1 MEWLALAEDLVSRA
15 RELMRCGVPLP
26 LCGDSSAVMAAT
38 GRARDAYPA
47 IQVHPVHS
55 AKLSP
60 NDKITRGIVLPSVRS
75 IYACAIKRM
84 FDSVTKF

>member
-38 GRARDAYPA
+38 GRARGAYP
-47 IQVHPVHS
+47 
-55 AKLSP
+55 
-60 NDKITRGIVLPSVRS
+60 RRS
-75 IYACAIKRM
+75 FREIA
-84 FDSVTKF
+84 TK